1 MSLFCACGTDDS
13 ESYAADGGEP
23 VLLTFSVDVR
33 NSSVTR
39 ADDHTWGDN
48 SDANSDNNYP
58 NVIGNSLENNID
70 LSSLHIM
77 AYYGSDFSF
86 VRDIDILAVAKVE
99 DKVTFTCAL
108 PESMPYEAG
117 ESYRFMVI
125 ANCTNKNYGISY
137 KSDGPDLGDLI
148 YSSTHIQNTIPMW
161 GLKTYTFPAEAEVPA
176 DRVLDLGS
184 ISMLRAA
191 AKIGVKLSQNVKD
204 EGYSIKEIKL
214 NYANDNGYCVP
225 TNWHHADT
233 YSTESLGHDGAF
245 RPIVNGTLDSDVN
258 AMAHGT
264 ETDGYYIYVPE
275 TENNSSNPLALA
287 VTLTNSNGDDV
298 EFAYEDG
305 IKFCKY
311 SSDGKPTGDA
321 FNIVRNHFYDYTIT
335 DINVGLK
342 LNLNVADWEAEEV
355 WELDF
360 SAPVHSPLLTTV
372 PERIDEDGDGKY
384 EYLDYSTVAAP
395 TTAATLSYNSLNDEQ
410 GAFVGYFQMVSP
422 EGATWKPTLSNA
434 SAGDYEVRVYAIG
447 ETDDVLVT
455 DSAIAADGNKFFKI
469 VVVAKNPNEVGKV
482 VKLGISYTASW
493 NDENTLLM
501 INNGANDGMYYPWE
515 DNNLDD
521 DKDDPDKYWISI
533 TQVGSN

>member
-48 SDANSDNNYP
+48 SDENSDNNYH

-86 VRDIDILAVAKVE
+86 VRDSDIDILAVAKVE

-137 KSDGPDLGDLI
+137 KNNEPALDDLI

-214 NYANDNGYCVP
+214 NYANANGYCVP
-225 TNWHHADT
+225 KSWHDAAT

-245 RPIVNGTLDSDVN
+245 RPIVNGTLGSDVN
-258 AMAHGT
+258 AMALGT

-287 VTLTNSNGDDV
+287 VTLTNSKGDV

-311 SSDGKPTGDA
+311 SDDGKPTGDA

-360 SAPVHSPLLTTV
+360 SAPSHTELL
-372 PERIDEDGDGKY
+372 
-384 EYLDYSTVAAP
+384 VAPKDDAP
-395 TTAATLSYNSLNDEQ
+395 TPTDEPTMSYNNLNDEL
-410 GAFVGYFQMVSP
+410 GAFVGYFKMESP
-422 EGATWKPTLSNA
+422 KGASWKPTLTNA
-434 SAGDYEVRVYAIG
+434 SAGDYEVRVYTNG
-447 ETDDVLVT
+447 ETNSGEYEIPVT
-455 DSAIAADGNKFFKI
+455 DSAIEASENRFFKI

-501 INNGANDGMYYPWE
+501 INDGDGDNLYYPWT
-515 DNNLDD
+515 DNDPNDA
-521 DKDDPDKYWISI
+521 KDDPDKYWISI
-533 TQVGSN
+533 KQVSSK

>member
-48 SDANSDNNYP
+48 SDENSDNNYH

-77 AYYGSDFSF
+77 AYYSDFSF
-86 VRDIDILAVAKVE
+86 ARDIDILAVAKIE

-108 PESMPYEAG
+108 PESMPYEDE

-137 KSDGPDLGDLI
+137 KSDGPDLDDLI

-161 GLKTYTFPAEAEVPA
+161 GLKTYTFPAKLPD

-184 ISMLRAA
+184 ISMPRAA

-214 NYANDNGYCVP
+214 NYANANGYCVP
-225 TNWHHADT
+225 KSWHDAGT

-258 AMAHGT
+258 VMAHGT
-264 ETDGYYIYVPE
+264 ETEGYVYVPE

-311 SSDGKPTGDA
+311 SSDGKSTGDA

-355 WELDF
+355 WNLDF

-395 TTAATLSYNSLNDEQ
+395 TTAATLSYID
-410 GAFVGYFQMVSP
+410 
-422 EGATWKPTLSNA
+422 TTLPS
-434 SAGDYEVRVYAIG
+434 
-447 ETDDVLVT
+447 
-455 DSAIAADGNKFFKI
+455 
-469 VVVAKNPNEVGKV
+469 
-482 VKLGISYTASW
+482 
-493 NDENTLLM
+493 
-501 INNGANDGMYYPWE
+501 
-515 DNNLDD
+515 
-521 DKDDPDKYWISI
+521 
-533 TQVGSN
+533 GS